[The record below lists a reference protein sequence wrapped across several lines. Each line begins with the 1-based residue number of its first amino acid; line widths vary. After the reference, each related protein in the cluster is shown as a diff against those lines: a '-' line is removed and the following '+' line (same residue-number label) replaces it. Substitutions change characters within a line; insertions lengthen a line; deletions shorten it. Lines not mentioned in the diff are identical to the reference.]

1 MSSIFYSFVYIKK
14 SKHSILTLIDGTH
27 YSPIFF
33 RFSLVAFRS
42 IFAPMVTFSSPMF
55 SCFSLAASR
64 SLTPS
69 GGTYSSPVCSACSRD
84 TSSMASST
92 PSSPRW
98 RRDSSFPAP
107 SPVSSS
113 VLTTS
118 SPSS

>member
-14 SKHSILTLIDGTH
+14 SKHSILTLTDGTH
-27 YSPIFF
+27 SSPIFF
-33 RFSLVAFRS
+33 RFSLVRS
-42 IFAPMVTFSSPMF
+42 LFAPMVTFPSPMF

-64 SLTPS
+64 SSTRS

-92 PSSPRW
+92 PSSLRW

-107 SPVSSS
+107 SPVSSL